1 MPSPKRGCLGVG
13 GEHGPPTGP
22 LDHFEHQL
30 RLTLGIAA
38 IGLAAI
44 GLNEQIH
51 IPLAGGASC
60 GGRSGRLAETG
71 TARA

>member
-1 MPSPKRGCLGVG
+1 MPPPKRGYLGVG

-30 RLTLGIAA
+30 RLTLGI
-38 IGLAAI
+38 AAI